1 MGPARRPRPRVT
13 QVDDTREIPKRA
25 MNEPLSTSSK
35 AHMNAKL
42 RTLPLLLSVAT
53 LAAAQEGS
61 GTGDIAARANCAE
74 VELAQALGEKVDPS
88 EVAACSSRAKPAPT
102 PRPAPPSKKGDKC
115 KKGEPPARD
124 GIFVPP
130 SFPETPMPPPPP
142 VKPSWLD
149 GKLADGSVLY
159 GVGAVR
165 KSEVGAGQER
175 MVAFQRAIFE
185 IAAQLQVRIDAS
197 TVDRQTNESVE
208 ATDANGRTKRASL
221 DTQSFS
227 ATTQMLV
234 QATLDGVVLVDQYRD
249 PKSGSL
255 YVLASLDQEEIARRE
270 QAVADAVLRA
280 LAEAAEGVSQ
290 AFATD
295 RLSPEVLHD
304 LGDALEQAST
314 VGRSPVGRKVRD
326 RWKREYEEIL
336 RLGRRLSSC
345 ADVDGGLEA
354 DGRTVR
360 VKVSC
365 AGKVWRG
372 ARFTATPAGGLVD
385 LPASIAT
392 NREGEATFVVGP
404 AYGQSSVKVGFAHDL
419 SGTRTGA
426 ILGQPKPSQRATIE
440 LPANA
445 SPVASLKLVVPSKGN
460 GPREALGAA
469 VDSFVSRR
477 LGLTIDDAGSPAL
490 KVIATVTFASSQQV
504 GARVSQPIELNVS
517 VVGPRGRLFEKSV
530 RTAGLAA
537 NAADAQGQAVQRA
550 VDAMR
555 GW

>member
-1 MGPARRPRPRVT
+1 MSPKWMT
-13 QVDDTREIPKRA
+13 HEEIQGAA
-25 MNEPLSTSSK
+25 MNEPHSSSSK
-35 AHMNAKL
+35 AHMNPKL
-42 RTLPLLLSVAT
+42 RTLPILLSVAT

-61 GTGDIAARANCAE
+61 GNADIAARANCAE
-74 VELAQALGEKVDPS
+74 VELAQALGEKVDPA
-88 EVAACSSRAKPAPT
+88 ELAACSGRAKPAPT
-102 PRPAPPSKKGDKC
+102 PRPAPPSKKGEK
-115 KKGEPPARD
+115 PARE

-130 SFPETPMPPPPP
+130 AFPDTPVPPPPP
-142 VKPSWLD
+142 VRPGWLD
-149 GKLADGSVLY
+149 GKLADGSVIY
-159 GVGAVR
+159 GVGLVR
-165 KSEVGAGQER
+165 KGEVGAGQER
-175 MVAFQRAIFE
+175 MVAFQRAVFE
-185 IAAQLQVRIDAS
+185 IAAQLQVRIDA
-197 TVDRQTNESVE
+197 TNVDRQTNESVE
-208 ATDANGRTKRASL
+208 STDANGRTKRATL

-249 PKSGSL
+249 PKSGAF

-270 QAVADAVLRA
+270 QAVADAVLKA

-304 LGDALEQAST
+304 LGDALEQANT

-336 RLGRRLSSC
+336 RLGRRLAGC
-345 ADVDGGLEA
+345 ADVDGGLEG
-354 DGRTVR
+354 DGHTVR
-360 VKVSC
+360 FKVSC
-365 AGKVWRG
+365 AGKAWRG
-372 ARFTATPAGGLVD
+372 ARFTATPSGGLVD

-392 NREGEATFVVGP
+392 NREGEASFVVGP
-404 AYGQSSVKVGFAHDL
+404 AYGQSSVKLGFAHDL

-426 ILGQPKPSQRATIE
+426 ILGQPKPSQRAIIE
-440 LPANA
+440 IPANA
-445 SPVASLKLVVPSKGN
+445 SPMASLKLVVPSKSS

-469 VDSFVSRR
+469 VDSFASRR
-477 LGLTIDDAGSPAL
+477 LGLTVDDSGTPAL
-490 KVIATVTFASSQQV
+490 KVIATVTFGSSQQV
-504 GARVSQPIELNVS
+504 GARVSQPIDLNVS
-517 VVGPRGRLFEKSV
+517 VVGPRGRLFERSV

-537 NAADAQGQAVQRA
+537 NAADAQGQAIQRA